1 MTIVTLTTDFGG
13 HYAGIMK
20 GVLKRIA
27 PQAEVIDLTHDVEA
41 WDVRSAAFVLLS
53 SYKYFPDGTV
63 HVVVVDPGVGTS
75 RRAIAIRTRRYFFV
89 GPDNGVLYPASEED
103 GVEEAFEISNPEFML
118 KEVSSTFQGRDV
130 FAPAAAMIAS
140 GRPISDS
147 GKRIDRW
154 EGLEFWRIVGS
165 RSADCEVVY
174 EDRFGNLTL
183 SLRGCDVELN
193 GDVELVAGGRRFVAA
208 KVRTFSDLK
217 GGLGLLVGSAGF
229 YEIVA
234 NRGSARSLTGA
245 RVGSRVS
252 LEW

>member
-1 MTIVTLTTDFGG
+1 
-13 HYAGIMK
+13 
-20 GVLKRIA
+20 
-27 PQAEVIDLTHDVEA
+27 
-41 WDVRSAAFVLLS
+41 
-53 SYKYFPDGTV
+53 
-63 HVVVVDPGVGTS
+63 
-75 RRAIAIRTRRYFFV
+75 
-89 GPDNGVLYPASEED
+89 
-103 GVEEAFEISNPEFML
+103 
-118 KEVSSTFQGRDV
+118 
-130 FAPAAAMIAS
+130 
-140 GRPISDS
+140 
-147 GKRIDRW
+147 
-154 EGLEFWRIVGS
+154 
-165 RSADCEVVY
+165 VY